1 MAGVSVAAAAGD
13 SAVAGVAASA
23 AEEQAVA
30 GELRPLSVRQE
41 KRVGRAV
48 HGAELRTGLQICL
61 YLGPVGEDARRH
73 AEQLFVDAGLHTRPA
88 VLVLVA
94 PEARRVEVVTASEAR
109 ERVPDEAA
117 QEAVDRMTKRFAD
130 GDLVGGLIAGV
141 EHIADAAG
149 PGPPSDEEVP
159 DILHG

>member
-1 MAGVSVAAAAGD
+1 
-13 SAVAGVAASA
+13 
-23 AEEQAVA
+23 
-30 GELRPLSVRQE
+30 
-41 KRVGRAV
+41 VGRAV
-48 HGAELRTGLQICL
+48 HAAEERTGLQICV
-61 YLGPVGEDARRH
+61 YLGRAGENAREH
-73 AEQLFVDAGLHTRPA
+73 AEQLFVEAGLHTRPA

-94 PEARRVEVVTASEAR
+94 PENRRVEVVTAPEAR

-117 QEAVDRMTKRFAD
+117 QQAVDRMTTRFAE
-130 GDLVGGLIAGV
+130 GDLVGGIIAGV